1 MYPYVQFV
9 HSYWAYL
16 VLLMLVITTVNSVVS
31 FFGDKEY
38 GARDMR
44 LALFT
49 LIVTHIQLLIGIIL
63 YFVSPLGA
71 QAIASNGMGA
81 AMSDPAL
88 RLYVVEHPIGMI
100 LMVVFVTVGYSRHKG
115 KLTSKPKFKQLAIFY
130 TLALLVALAMIPWA
144 NWF

>member
-16 VLLMLVITTVNSVVS
+16 VLLILIITTVNSLVS
-31 FFGDKEY
+31 YFSDKEY

-71 QAIASNGMGA
+71 KAIVSEGMSA
-81 AMSDPAL
+81 AMKDPAL

-100 LMVVFVTVGYSRHKG
+100 LAVVFITVGYSRHKK
-115 KLTSKPKFKQLAIFY
+115 KLTSRPKFKQLAIFY
-130 TLALLVALAMIPWA
+130 TLALLVMLALIPWA